1 MIDDDIYSMN
11 KVGIDLIL
19 LKLVCD
25 EYMIFCVSRERWT
38 HMHIKIGYFKDH
50 TIEWCF

>member
-25 EYMIFCVSRERWT
+25 EYMIFCV
-38 HMHIKIGYFKDH
+38 HAYKNGYFKDH